1 MKSAFTLKWSSNEM
15 NRLIFASPS
24 NLTLDLPEKIFLWV
38 ACAFGFVIF
47 SCAFPTGVVSTLSVF
62 LFASSLV
69 CICRNHGLKFRSL
82 WLQEILGLITFGG
95 IAISVL
101 WSDARL
107 LTSLNFLFEYRLF
120 FMIPPVVAVLV
131 RVGNYIDSLLL
142 SMLAGAVVA
151 LFASYALWLEVLEIE
166 GASRS
171 LANRVY
177 HGFDMSILAALALFV
192 KMRVAQKR
200 IHFVMYGLIFLSA
213 FNVFFVENGRTGYL
227 QMSALLLLVVVPVQ
241 FERRNLL
248 LGFACIFIM
257 VIVAQLSGV
266 LEPAVLRL
274 VATYENAL
282 VYFHDPA
289 FYSSAGL
296 RLSFYSA
303 AIDLLQPNWLLGL
316 GVGDVEASLA
326 AHYKAGRMPH
336 FTDNVHSELLNQMLI
351 GGVVQGCLWLVW
363 LLSFLCI
370 FVDKRISQS
379 LRWLTLSLVLIVFI
393 GSLFNS
399 YLKDFGEKH
408 ALIIFISFVIAVAK
422 IEKRRKNTG

>member
-1 MKSAFTLKWSSNEM
+1 M
-15 NRLIFASPS
+15 FASQS
-24 NLTLDLPEKIFLWV
+24 NLPLDLPEKIFLWV

-69 CICRNHGLKFRSL
+69 CVSRSHALKSKSL

-95 IAISVL
+95 IAVSIL
-101 WSDARL
+101 WSDAGL

-131 RVGNYIDSLLL
+131 RVGNHIDSLLL
-142 SMLAGAVVA
+142 SMLAGAMVA
-151 LFASYALWLEVLEIE
+151 LFASYALWLGVLEIE

-177 HGFDMSILAALALFV
+177 HGFDMSILAAIALFV
-192 KMRVAQKR
+192 KMRVARKR
-200 IHFVMYGLIFLSA
+200 IHFAMYGLIFLSA

-227 QMSALLLLVVVPVQ
+227 QMSALLLLVILPSQ
-241 FERRNLL
+241 FDRRNLL
-248 LGFACIFIM
+248 LGFACILIM
-257 VIVAQLSGV
+257 IIVAHLSGV

-274 VATYENAL
+274 IATYENTF
-282 VYFHDPA
+282 VYFSDPK

-303 AIDLLQPNWLLGL
+303 ALDLLQPNWFLGL

-326 AHYKAGRMPH
+326 AHYKAGRMPY
-336 FTDNVHSELLNQMLI
+336 FTDNVHSELLNQLLI
-351 GGVVQGCLWLVW
+351 GGVVQGCLWLCW
-363 LLSFLCI
+363 LLSFLYI
-370 FVDKRISQS
+370 FVDKRISRS
-379 LRWLTLSLVLIVFI
+379 LRWVALSLVLIVLI

-408 ALIIFISFVIAVAK
+408 ALIIFISFIIAAAK
-422 IEKRRKNTG
+422 IEKRCENTS

>member
-1 MKSAFTLKWSSNEM
+1 M
-15 NRLIFASPS
+15 FASQS
-24 NLTLDLPEKIFLWV
+24 NLPLDLPEKIFLWV

-69 CICRNHGLKFRSL
+69 CVGRSHALKSKSL

-95 IAISVL
+95 IAVSIL
-101 WSDARL
+101 WSDAGL

-131 RVGNYIDSLLL
+131 RVGNHIDSLLL
-142 SMLAGAVVA
+142 SMLAGAMVA
-151 LFASYALWLEVLEIE
+151 LFASYALWLGVLEIE
-166 GASRS
+166 GARRS

-177 HGFDMSILAALALFV
+177 HGFDMSILAALAMFV

-200 IHFVMYGLIFLSA
+200 IHLVMYGLIFLSA

-227 QMSALLLLVVVPVQ
+227 QMSALLLLVILPAQ

-248 LGFACIFIM
+248 LIFACVLFM
-257 VIVAQLSGV
+257 VIVAKLSGA
-266 LEPAVLRL
+266 LEPALLRL

-282 VYFHDPA
+282 AYFYDPT
-289 FYSSAGL
+289 FYSSASL

-303 AIDLLQPNWLLGL
+303 AIDLLQSNWLLGL
-316 GVGDVEASLA
+316 GVGDVEASLTE
-326 AHYKAGRMPH
+326 HYKAGRMPF
-336 FTDNVHSELLNQMLI
+336 FTDNVHSELLNQLLI
-351 GGVVQGCLWLVW
+351 GGIVQGCLWMVW
-363 LLSFLCI
+363 LLSFLFI

-379 LRWLTLSLVLIVFI
+379 LRWLALSLVLIVFI

-408 ALIIFISFVIAVAK
+408 ALIILISFILGLAK
-422 IEKRRKNTG
+422 IEKLREKTN